1 MGHPPFTGD
10 SVADFV
16 YQDTNG
22 VLTEQLFGQSRRDLW
37 KGMWPTYYLEVKTT
51 SNSADA
57 RFHIK
62 AGQLA
67 TVRLSPVDEPWQDA
81 DILTRKSV

>member
-1 MGHPPFTGD
+1 MLFD
-10 SVADFV
+10 SVQV
-16 YQDTNG
+16 NSWRG
-22 VLTEQLFGQSRRDLW
+22 
-37 KGMWPTYYLEVKTT
+37 KWPTYYLEVKTT
-51 SNSADA
+51 SNSAHA